1 MIRRPPRSTR
11 TDTLFP
17 YTTLFRSPSR
27 GRKGRNSRLQPRRMP
42 GDMLG
47 HEGRDEII
55 AVVISGLHPDF
66 RLLPVALARF
76 DQQSG
81 VELLGQ
87 AIVRLALIDE
97 QGGHAQ
103 PPIEQ
108 GARVL
113 GVTLLAGAAGG
124 DGREGL

>member
-27 GRKGRNSRLQPRRMP
+27 GRKGRNSRLQPLRMP

-55 AVVISGLHPDF
+55 AVVISGLHPDL
-66 RLLPVALARF
+66 RLLPVAIARF
-76 DQQSG
+76 DQQFG
-81 VELLGQ
+81 IELFGQ
-87 AIVRLALIDE
+87 EIVSLALKDKQVGHE
-97 QGGHAQ
+97 QHMS
-103 PPIEQ
+103 EH
-108 GARVL
+108 GARAIRSEEEPTEL
-113 GVTLLAGAAGG
+113 KELKRT
-124 DGREGL
+124 